1 MRPRNLALAP
11 VSSAIAICGVVTA
24 AVGAQPPVAISG
36 TDSSDALVLDC
47 DTFTVWD
54 QFVFSFSGRLYFDK
68 EGNPVRVVERVW
80 GTDHLYNPNN
90 GKSVDGT
97 VTANE
102 VVDLVDGQF
111 TENGQIFR
119 IIVPGM
125 GAVFVDIE
133 KLA

>member
-1 MRPRNLALAP
+1 MPQSWTATRSQSGI
-11 VSSAIAICGVVTA
+11 SSCSRFPA
-24 AVGAQPPVAISG
+24 
-36 TDSSDALVLDC
+36 D
-47 DTFTVWD
+47 
-54 QFVFSFSGRLYFDK
+54 LYFDK

-111 TENGQIFR
+111 TREQARSSGSSF
-119 IIVPGM
+119 PGM
-125 GAVFVDIE
+125 GAVFVGHPE
-133 KLA
+133 PS